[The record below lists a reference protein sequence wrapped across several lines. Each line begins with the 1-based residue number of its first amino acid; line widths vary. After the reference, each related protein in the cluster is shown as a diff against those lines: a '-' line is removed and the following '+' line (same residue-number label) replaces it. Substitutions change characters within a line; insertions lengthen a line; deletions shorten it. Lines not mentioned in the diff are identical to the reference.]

1 MAFSSSSNARFLG
14 EHWSKHLVNNRT
26 FLDTPPGNLQKSLV
40 TDDKSERAS
49 SDPTHSASSS
59 TSSDAAASNDFAGL
73 ETRLNPL
80 DGKLYTFAE
89 IVFLMDKD
97 GDTGAAINFWKTE
110 MLQKTVTGNAAVH
123 SRTVH
128 NFNSWKTEM
137 HKLHITSLDGK
148 LYTFAEIVFLMDKDG
163 DTGAAINFWK
173 TEMLQKTVTGN
184 AAVHSRT
191 VHNFNSWKTEMHKL
205 HITSPVG
212 TKCKPCKAYLQGEC
226 RSGDTCGLCHDA
238 SHRKR
243 CLMSL

>member
-137 HKLHITSLDGK
+137 HKLHITS
-148 LYTFAEIVFLMDKDG
+148 
-163 DTGAAINFWK
+163 
-173 TEMLQKTVTGN
+173 
-184 AAVHSRT
+184 
-191 VHNFNSWKTEMHKL
+191 
-205 HITSPVG
+205 PVG